1 MISIGGYTFR
11 DEQNITKALTHSSFS
26 PDNYERLEYLGD
38 SILDFLVGK
47 HFFVDKS
54 LNEGMLTKL
63 RAHYVSE
70 ENLSKV
76 FDKLNV
82 EKYVKLGKSCKVL
95 TKSIKCD
102 MFEAITA
109 SVYLDSNID
118 RCEQFIEENIYI
130 QKVQDIEII
139 DNKSLLQEIAQKHGQ
154 KVEYILLEKLG
165 QSHNPTFVV
174 EAKLGELTAKAESSN
189 KQDAEQKSAKIILDQ
204 LGENQW
210 ILRK

>member
-174 EAKLGELTAKAESSN
+174 EAKLGELTAKAESSS

>member
-11 DEQNITKALTHSSFS
+11 DEQNITKALTHSSYS
-26 PDNYERLEYLGD
+26 QDNYERLEYLGD

-47 HFFVDKS
+47 HFYHNQS

-70 ENLSKV
+70 DNLSKV

-174 EAKLGELTAKAESSN
+174 EAKLGELTAKAESSS

>member
-174 EAKLGELTAKAESSN
+174 EAKLGELTAKAESSS

-204 LGENQW
+204 LGENQ
-210 ILRK
+210 

>member
-11 DEQNITKALTHSSFS
+11 DEQNITKALTHSSYS
-26 PDNYERLEYLGD
+26 ADNYERLEYLGD

-47 HFFVDKS
+47 HFFVDKT

-82 EKYVKLGKSCKVL
+82 ENYVKLGKSCKVL

-130 QKVQDIEII
+130 QKVEDIEII

-154 KVEYILLEKLG
+154 KVEYVLLEKLG

-174 EAKLGELTAKAESSN
+174 EAKLGGLTARAESSS

>member
-118 RCEQFIEENIYI
+118 RCEQFIEGNIYI

-174 EAKLGELTAKAESSN
+174 EAKLGKLTAKAESSS